1 MAEIRNKKIG
11 FVFQSFNLLS
21 RTTALANVELPLIY
35 GGASNRRQR
44 ALQVLESVGLAH
56 RVTHRPS
63 ELAGGEQQRVAIA
76 RALVNNPSL
85 ILADEPTGNL
95 DTRTSQEIMA
105 IFKKLNEQG
114 MTIVLVTHEPDI
126 AAYTRRTIRTSR
138 WPDRGVGMKLWDC
151 FTTALRALLGNKLRS
166 ILTMLGILIGVAA
179 VISVLSLGSAQA
191 AIVEESF
198 ATLGSNLIYV
208 TPPELGMS
216 GVGAQ
221 TTLTLEDAQAIAQN
235 APSVRNV
242 APMAQTYAQVVAGG
256 ESLSNT
262 IIAGVTP
269 KAEVVDNYAVAQG
282 SFITDFDYGARSRVA
297 VLGSEVANTLFGE
310 MDPTGQSLRIG
321 GRQFQVSGVL
331 ESRGTGFGFEDM
343 RVYIPLSTF
352 YTTLATSQV
361 GSRGNSVN
369 MISVQAESGDML
381 GSAEQEI
388 TDILRVRHGL
398 REGEDDDFRVL
409 NMASVAAPGHQ
420 VLGILQLVLA
430 GIAGISLLVGGIG
443 IMNIML
449 VSVTE
454 RIREIGLRKAV
465 GAKRRDILIQFL
477 IEAATLGLCG
487 GALGI
492 VVGWLIVKIMSVIA
506 TNLGFSFAATLS
518 GDAIAL
524 AVGVAI
530 VIGLISG
537 LYPAIRAA
545 RLDPIESLRHE

>member
-1 MAEIRNKKIG
+1 
-11 FVFQSFNLLS
+11 
-21 RTTALANVELPLIY
+21 
-35 GGASNRRQR
+35 
-44 ALQVLESVGLAH
+44 
-56 RVTHRPS
+56 
-63 ELAGGEQQRVAIA
+63 
-76 RALVNNPSL
+76 
-85 ILADEPTGNL
+85 
-95 DTRTSQEIMA
+95 
-105 IFKKLNEQG
+105 
-114 MTIVLVTHEPDI
+114 
-126 AAYTRRTIRTSR
+126 
-138 WPDRGVGMKLWDC
+138 
-151 FTTALRALLGNKLRS
+151 
-166 ILTMLGILIGVAA
+166 MLGILIGVAA

-208 TPPELGMS
+208 TPPELGLS
-216 GVGAQ
+216 GVGSQ
-221 TTLTLEDAQAIAQN
+221 STLTLEDAQAIAQN

-242 APMAQTYAQVVAGG
+242 APMAQTYAQVVAGR

-262 IIAGVTP
+262 IIAGVTQ
-269 KAEVVDNYAVAQG
+269 KAEVVDNYAMAQG

-297 VLGSEVANTLFGE
+297 VLGSEVAKTLFGE

-331 ESRGTGFGFEDM
+331 ESRGMGFGLEDM

-352 YTTLATSQV
+352 YATLATSQV

-369 MISVQAESGDML
+369 MISVQVESGDML

-388 TDILRVRHGL
+388 TDILRDRHGL

-409 NMASVAAPGHQ
+409 NVASVAREVSQ

-477 IEAATLGLCG
+477 IEAATLGLGG

-492 VVGWLIVKIMSVIA
+492 AVGWLIVKIMSTIA
-506 TNLGFSFAATLS
+506 TNLGFSFAAVLS
-518 GDAIAL
+518 GDAVAL

-530 VIGLISG
+530 GIGLISG